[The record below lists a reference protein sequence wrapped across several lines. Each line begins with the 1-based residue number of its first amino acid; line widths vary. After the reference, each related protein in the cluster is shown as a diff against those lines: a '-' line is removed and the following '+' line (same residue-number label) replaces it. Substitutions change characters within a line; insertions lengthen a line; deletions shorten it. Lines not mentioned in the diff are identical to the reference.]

1 MKRLLL
7 AGAVAAIA
15 ATALLAGGTLRRED
29 GASAAPSS
37 RQLVRLGFRELD
49 AARRTGEPG
58 HYTRSEQAL
67 RRALDAEPN
76 DAEALIGLASLANS
90 RHHFREGL
98 ALARR
103 VQGLSPDTALVYGVI
118 GDSLIEL
125 GRYDE
130 AFRNFE
136 RLGAV
141 KPGLTAYSRISY
153 ARELLGYTDGAIAAM
168 QLAVDSAGDAGEP
181 SAWARTQL
189 GKLYFSKGRT
199 AEAERQYRL
208 ALGSYPEYVHA
219 LDALA
224 HVEAARGRF
233 AHAISLERRAVK
245 QTPLPQFVGAL
256 GDLYRSSG
264 RPAAARAQFR
274 LVGVLDRL
282 FVANGVAT
290 DLELALFNV
299 DHGVRIRESLDR
311 ARRAQRER
319 PSIEADDVL
328 AWALARN
335 GQCGQGLRFSTRALR
350 LGTRDAPKFFHRG
363 MIERCLGHELE
374 AKRWF
379 RRALRTNPNFSLVWA
394 PVARKALS

>member
-1 MKRLLL
+1 VKRLLL

-15 ATALLAGGTLRRED
+15 ATALLAGGTLRHED
-29 GASAAPSS
+29 GAAAPSS
-37 RQLVRLGFRELD
+37 RQLVRLGLRELD
-49 AARRTGEPG
+49 AARRNGEPA
-58 HYTRSEQAL
+58 HYTRAE
-67 RRALDAEPN
+67 RALSQASAAEPN
-76 DAEALIGLASLANS
+76 DVEALIGLASLANT
-90 RHHFREGL
+90 RHRFREGL

-118 GDSLIEL
+118 GDSLVEL

-130 AFRNFE
+130 AFRNFD
-136 RLGAV
+136 RLGEL

-189 GKLYFSKGRT
+189 GKLYFSQGRT
-199 AEAERQYRL
+199 TEAARQYRR
-208 ALGSYPEYVHA
+208 ALVAYPGYVHA

-233 AHAISLERRAVK
+233 AKAIRLERRAVQ

-256 GDLYRSSG
+256 GDLYRASG
-264 RPAAARAQFR
+264 QPAAARAQYR

-299 DHGVRIRESLDR
+299 DHGVRLRESLDR

-319 PSIEADDVL
+319 PSIEADGVL

-335 GQCGQGLRFSTRALR
+335 GRCGQALRFSKRALR

-379 RRALRTNPNFSLVWA
+379 RRAVRTNPNFSLVWA
-394 PVARKALS
+394 PLAREALS